1 MSKWYLGLNTIHNS
15 STALLKDGEIVYH
28 SENERFSG
36 IKYDGFPYNSI
47 SQITKFTDHIDK
59 MAHCGTPLHKV
70 EDWYPYD
77 VYTSYVQRLSKSFF
91 NTGFE
96 ILDASLDHHKLHAS
110 CAFYNSGFTKALCIV
125 IDAAGA
131 EFHFNVKES
140 SQKYYGREVSTAF
153 IAEYPATFTLVDKH
167 VAIPYKLELT
177 PDVENHIS
185 IKPYI
190 SPAGAFGIVSKQF
203 GFNTLDAG
211 KVMGMSSYGKL
222 DNDIPPIYINDEIN
236 SELFY
241 IYNDSLHD
249 VAINKEKFPH
259 LYTDDFQKNA
269 NLARALQDD
278 TQQKVA
284 EYIVKMV
291 EKTGIK
297 DVCLSGGYFLN
308 CVANYFYLA
317 NISKDIN
324 IYVEPISSD
333 AGLSI
338 GAVKLMWHSDTQDC
352 TIRKQVSIS
361 YGIKHQISVTDKLND
376 TEFVQ
381 SVTYNEVAKLLAN
394 KNIVAIYQHGSESG
408 PRALGNRSIL
418 YDPRDTDGRDHVNTV
433 KNREW
438 FRPFAGSVLLEDVH
452 EWFDMRGLAESPFMM
467 FAVNVLDDK
476 KMLIPS
482 VTHVDGTCRVQT
494 VSHDQNPHFYNLISE
509 FKKETGIPLLFNTS
523 FNLAGDPL
531 VETVDD
537 AFSTFR
543 NSKINYLYFP
553 EPGLLVG
560 KS

>member
-1 MSKWYLGLNTIHNS
+1 MSKWYLGLNTIHNA
-15 STALLKDGEIVYH
+15 STALLKDGELVYH

-47 SQITKFTDHIDK
+47 NSITNFTDHIDK
-59 MAHCGTPLHKV
+59 MAHCGAPLHKV

-77 VYTSYVQRLSKSFF
+77 VYTSYIQRLGKSFF

-96 ILDASLDHHKLHAS
+96 ILDASSDHHKLHAS

-131 EFHFNVKES
+131 EVHFNVKENA
-140 SQKYYGREVSTAF
+140 QKYYGREVSTAF

-167 VAIPYKLELT
+167 VAIPYRLEFT
-177 PDVENHIS
+177 PDVEHCVS
-185 IKPYI
+185 VKPYI

-203 GFNTLDAG
+203 GFNSLDAG

-222 DNDIPPIYINDEIN
+222 DNDIPPIYIEGEIN

-241 IYNDSLHD
+241 IYNNSLHD

-259 LYTDDFQKNA
+259 LYSDDFQKNA
-269 NLARALQDD
+269 NLAKALQDA
-278 TQQKVA
+278 TQEKVA

-297 DVCLSGGYFLN
+297 NVCLSGGYFLN
-308 CVANYFYLA
+308 CVANYSYLN
-317 NISKDIN
+317 NIPKDVN

-338 GAVKLMWHSDTQDC
+338 GAVKLLWHLDTQDY
-352 TIRKQVSIS
+352 TIRKQDSIS
-361 YGIKHQISVTDKLND
+361 YGLTYQISINDKIANN
-376 TEFVQ
+376 EFVQ
-381 SVTYNEVAKLLAN
+381 SATYNDVAKLLSN
-394 KNIVAIYQHGSESG
+394 KQIVAIYQYGSESG

-418 YDPRDTDGRDHVNTV
+418 YDPRDINGRDYVNTV

-438 FRPFAGSVLLEDVH
+438 FRPFASSVLLEQVH
-452 EWFDMRGLAESPFMM
+452 GWFDMRGLTESPFMM
-467 FAVNVLDDK
+467 YAVNVLDNK
-476 KMLIPS
+476 KSLIPA

-494 VSHDQNPHFYNLISE
+494 VSADQNPHFYKLITE
-509 FKKETGIPLLFNTS
+509 FKKITGIPLLFNTS

-553 EPGLLVG
+553 ELGLLVG